1 VADRSD
7 RDARYFPDVVEQI
20 VNLWRDAGSDW
31 PVGQVVVVSG
41 PPQSGRST
49 VLGQAAADLRRFGI
63 RVVSREARGG
73 SLQSV
78 AGSGTGEHVV
88 QGAKVLAAALQVAG
102 AGAVGNLIAL
112 GAEIATTRQL
122 VDSLDPDR
130 LPSDPYVHVVRV
142 EQAVRERAERE
153 PLVIVVDDADKLDT
167 PEVWWDALFGTML
180 PRLAADLP
188 VLVVLGVERTSTA
201 RSYGLQVIDSK
212 LLPARLAGEIR
223 MPPLDPGR
231 ITRAL
236 GPIDDALLGQLR
248 SLVQGRPAWLED
260 LWREW
265 RSDGVV
271 VQRDGRWAVAPDARS
286 RARTSLHAWVDV
298 ALRKGAPDGDAYWRA
313 KEVLETAALEGQ
325 RFTVEALAA
334 VLGEDVEDLIDWI
347 DDHLAGPDDPS
358 LLEEDGF
365 VERAEGVE
373 PPELR
378 CYRFRSAMVAG
389 VLRQEVLAGTNGKEL
404 ARRYA
409 HAMAGVYRWSPVSAS
424 AWTISRLATAAGD
437 EELAETIW
445 RRANRSEDVEAAA
458 RLARFLVEHTDVR
471 SATPEELAAV
481 VDRLNGLLWAARRT
495 LERYPGLRAGR
506 GDRTG
511 RARNPGRR
519 SHPPVGRGTAA
530 PRCGRGPRRSG
541 GRRDRRPDRGGGDL
555 GSDRRPASHR
565 RPLLHARE
573 RRVGVRRR
581 R

>member
-1 VADRSD
+1 MADRSD
-7 RDARYFPDVVEQI
+7 RDVRYFPDVVEQI
-20 VNLWRDAGSDW
+20 VNPWRDAGSDW

-41 PPQSGRST
+41 LSQSGRST
-49 VLGQAAADLRRFGI
+49 VLGQAADDLRRFGF
-63 RVVSREARGG
+63 RVVRREARDG
-73 SLQSV
+73 SLQSL
-78 AGSGTGEHVV
+78 AGSGSGEHVV

-102 AGAVGNLIAL
+102 AGAIGNLIAL

-122 VDSLDPDR
+122 VDSLDPER

-180 PRLAADLP
+180 PRLAAALP
-188 VLVVLGVERTSTA
+188 VFVLLGVERASTA
-201 RSYGLQVIDSK
+201 RSYGQQVIDSK
-212 LLPARLAGEIR
+212 LLPAGLAEVIR

-236 GPIDDALLGQLR
+236 GPIDDGLLGRLR
-248 SLVQGRPAWLED
+248 SLVQGRPAWLDD

-265 RSDGVV
+265 RADSVV
-271 VQRDGRWAVAPDARS
+271 VQRDGRWTTAPDGRS

-313 KEVLETAALEGQ
+313 KEILETAALEGQ

-347 DDHLAGPDDPS
+347 DDHLAGPDGPS

-365 VERAEGVE
+365 VGRAEGVE

-389 VLRQEVLAGTNGKEL
+389 VLRQEVLAGTGGKEL

-409 HAMAGVYRWSPVSAS
+409 HAMAGAYRWSPVSAS

-458 RLARFLVEHTDVR
+458 RLARFLVEHTDAR
-471 SATPEELAAV
+471 SAKPSELAAV
-481 VDRLNGLLWAARRT
+481 VDRLNGLLWQ
-495 LERYPGLRAGR
+495 LVGR
-506 GDRTG
+506 SNAT
-511 RARNPGRR
+511 RARELADATVQMARAIPGAERADLLVDALR
-519 SHPPVGRGTAA
+519 HLGVAAWRGTVGRTT
-530 PRCGRGPRRSG
+530 
-541 GRRDRRPDRGGGDL
+541 
-555 GSDRRPASHR
+555 GSP
-565 RPLLHARE
+565 P
-573 RRVGVRRR
+573 
-581 R
+581 